1 MGRGLAVVPA
11 AVPASLPFLLA
22 LFLLPSVLTP
32 LNIAAVGAPH
42 SPPSLSAFASVSAS
56 SASASAAGER
66 PVVFVLKI
74 EGEITEGTY
83 LDISEG
89 IESAEKEGA
98 SAVLVEI
105 NTPGGLAD
113 AMLKTSESILNAK
126 VPVVTY
132 VAPEGAICASAG
144 SLILISGHLAAMSPS
159 TTVGAAM
166 PVVIG
171 AEGVQKADEKTIKF
185 FAAHFRSVASARN
198 RNETQAERFVTENDV
213 LSEKEALERGII
225 DIVAADESELLRE
238 IDGMN
243 VKVGGGNITLKTKD
257 AILYFREKSLRS
269 RILEVLSNPQIAVI
283 LLIVGIYG
291 LIFGFMSPE
300 TYVPEMVGAIC
311 VVLALYGMGF
321 FSVSAFG
328 ILLIVLAVI
337 LFIAEALTPT
347 FGILTTGGAIC
358 LVLGALL
365 LPKEPFLFSE
375 GLFEGFLTTVVGV
388 GVASAAFFLFA
399 AAKIIRIRRKKPKVG
414 ELMGR
419 TAKVIAEINGE
430 GGLVKVRGEI
440 WKAKSVNGEK
450 VSEGETVEI
459 VEREG
464 LTLLVR
470 KRQ

>member
-1 MGRGLAVVPA
+1 
-11 AVPASLPFLLA
+11 
-22 LFLLPSVLTP
+22 
-32 LNIAAVGAPH
+32 
-42 SPPSLSAFASVSAS
+42 
-56 SASASAAGER
+56 
-66 PVVFVLKI
+66 
-74 EGEITEGTY
+74 
-83 LDISEG
+83 
-89 IESAEKEGA
+89 
-98 SAVLVEI
+98 
-105 NTPGGLAD
+105 
-113 AMLKTSESILNAK
+113 
-126 VPVVTY
+126 
-132 VAPEGAICASAG
+132 
-144 SLILISGHLAAMSPS
+144 
-159 TTVGAAM
+159 
-166 PVVIG
+166 
-171 AEGVQKADEKTIKF
+171 
-185 FAAHFRSVASARN
+185 
-198 RNETQAERFVTENDV
+198 
-213 LSEKEALERGII
+213 
-225 DIVAADESELLRE
+225 
-238 IDGMN
+238 
-243 VKVGGGNITLKTKD
+243 VKVGGENITLNTKD

-311 VVLALYGMGF
+311 LVLALYGMGF

-365 LPKEPFLFSE
+365 LPKEPFMFSE

-419 TAKVIAEINGE
+419 TAKVIAEINEE